1 MSATVRDVMTTKVIA
16 VREEADYTEIVT
28 ALRRFLVS
36 ACPVIDDSGAVTGVV
51 SEADL
56 LQKQTDPALPAGL
69 IRLSWRL
76 SEQTKATAVTAKQLM
91 TSPAICIRA
100 DEQVCQ
106 AARLM
111 QERQVKRLPVVDP
124 GGRLVGIVSRCDV
137 LSVFD
142 RHDADIAEETAKII
156 VGELGAGAGDLD
168 VTVISGIV
176 TVTGLV
182 RRREDAVR
190 LLARIRHAD
199 GVVAVR
205 NRLNYPAATKFAN
218 R

>member
-16 VREEADYTEIVT
+16 LREDADYKEIVT
-28 ALRRFLVS
+28 ALRRFRVS
-36 ACPVIDDSGAVTGVV
+36 ACPVIDDSGRVIGVV

-56 LQKQTDPALPAGL
+56 LMKQTEADLPTGL

-76 SEQTKATAVTAKQLM
+76 AEQTKATAVTARQLM
-91 TSPAICIRA
+91 TAPAVCIRA
-100 DEQVCQ
+100 DEQLSQ

-111 QERQVKRLPVVDP
+111 RERQVKRLPVVDP

-142 RHDADIAEETAKII
+142 RPDADVADEVAKII
-156 VGELGAGAGDLD
+156 DAEFGPDGCDLD

-182 RRREDAVR
+182 RQREHALR
-190 LLARIRHAD
+190 LLGCVRHAD

-205 NRLNYPAATKFAN
+205 DRLSYPAAAEFAS